1 MFLVYLIIIVLI
13 LYLILN
19 IYIDYKLSKAYKNAI
34 VCPGVVVQS
43 LDLERRDDYSGSA
56 TVKNKIPVEKY
67 LVNYRLNNQIF
78 KGEVKT
84 VKTGL
89 QPGSPIEVRINIDNG
104 KHLIHSDF
112 YKYRFK
118 KILICTVLGVIY
130 SAVLIYLI
138 ENGYI

>member
-1 MFLVYLIIIVLI
+1 MFLFYLVIIVLI
-13 LYLILN
+13 LYLMLN
-19 IYIDYKLSKAYKNAI
+19 IYIDYKLSKAYKSAI
-34 VCPGVVVQS
+34 ICPGVVIQS
-43 LDLERRDDYSGSA
+43 LDIERRDDYGGTV
-56 TVKNKIPVEKY
+56 TVKKKISVEKY
-67 LVNYRLNNQIF
+67 LVNYRFNNQIF

-89 QPGSPIEVRINIDNG
+89 LPGSPIEVRISIDNG